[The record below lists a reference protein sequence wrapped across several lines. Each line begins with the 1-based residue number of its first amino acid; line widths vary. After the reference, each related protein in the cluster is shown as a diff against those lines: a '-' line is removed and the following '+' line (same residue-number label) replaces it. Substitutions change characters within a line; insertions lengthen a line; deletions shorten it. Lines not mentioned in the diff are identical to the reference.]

1 MTFNVKLI
9 FWTKKYFFVCF
20 I

>member
-9 FWTKKYFFVCF
+9 FWTKNYFFVCF